1 MTWRTS
7 LWYALGAA
15 LLAAGVFLVRERVT
29 QRVREV
35 RREAAL
41 TAEGLRLAAET
52 VPDGALYQRF
62 QLRRQGVD
70 SMRAALLALV
80 AAESAYT
87 ADSGH
92 PTAMLPLS
100 YWSRPSGSNIGP
112 YIRITPNGWY
122 ATINN
127 VHTAISCAVFVGP
140 DTSFGTAKAGEPVCV
155 GEKDW
160 QKFSP

>member
-1 MTWRTS
+1 MTWRA
-7 LWYALGAA
+7 ALGYGLGAI
-15 LLAAGVFLVRERVT
+15 LLAGGVFLVRDRVA

-52 VPDGALYQRF
+52 VPDGALYQRY

-92 PTAMLPLS
+92 PTSVLPLA

-127 VHTAISCAVFVGP
+127 VHTAITCAVFVGP
-140 DTSFGTAKAGEPVCV
+140 DTSFGTAESGEPVCV

-160 QKFSP
+160 QRLTP

>member
-1 MTWRTS
+1 MTGRSS
-7 LWYALGAA
+7 LWYGLGAI
-15 LLAAGVFLVRERVT
+15 LIAGAVLLVRERVA

-52 VPDGALYQRF
+52 VPDGALYQRY

-70 SMRAALLALV
+70 SMRVALRAWV
-80 AAESAYT
+80 VAESAYT

-92 PTAMLPLS
+92 PTAFMPQA
-100 YWSRPSGSNIGP
+100 YAPRTITGNIGP

-127 VHTAISCAVFVGP
+127 LHTAITCAVFIGP
-140 DTSFGTAKAGEPVCV
+140 DTSFGTAKSGEPVCV
-155 GEKDW
+155 GEKD
-160 QKFSP
+160 

>member
-1 MTWRTS
+1 MSWRPY
-7 LWYALGAA
+7 LWYGLGAA
-15 LLAAGVFLVRERVT
+15 IVVAGALLTWDRAAA
-29 QRVREV
+29 RVREV

-70 SMRAALLALV
+70 SMRASLLALV
-80 AAESAYT
+80 VAESAFW

-92 PTAMLPLS
+92 PTAFLPLA
-100 YWSRPSGSNIGP
+100 YWQRPMGSNIGP

-127 VHTAISCAVFVGP
+127 RHTAITCGVFVGP

-160 QKFSP
+160 QRLTP

>member
-1 MTWRTS
+1 MTGRSS
-7 LWYALGAA
+7 LWYGLGAI
-15 LLAAGVFLVRERVT
+15 LIAGAVLLVRERVA

-52 VPDGALYQRF
+52 VPDGALYQRY

-70 SMRAALLALV
+70 SMRAALVALV
-80 AAESAYT
+80 AAESAFW

-92 PTAMLPLS
+92 PTAFLPPA
-100 YWSRPSGSNIGP
+100 YWQRPMGSNIGP

-127 VHTAISCAVFVGP
+127 VHTAITCAVFVGP
-140 DTSFGTAKAGEPVCV
+140 DTSFGTAKSGEPVCV

-160 QKFSP
+160 QKLSP